1 MRQNIND
8 ETTIISPWV
17 KNLNSQ
23 SSFRLFCFPYVGG
36 GASIFRTW
44 QDVLP
49 SDVAVCPVQL
59 PGRENRLAESPFT
72 RVSLLVR
79 GMAHALRPFL
89 NCPFAFFGHSMGALI
104 SFELARQLRRQK
116 APEPSYLF
124 VSAQEA
130 PQLPALSPSLHQLP
144 EADFVEQ
151 LRRINGTPEAI
162 LQDTELMRVML
173 PMLRADFAMCETYMY
188 QEEEPLTCPISVF
201 GGQQDG
207 EVSYDSLTAWRDQT
221 SNVFTLRLLPGAHFF
236 LKDSQAPLLQAI
248 SHDLMLSWT

>member
-1 MRQNIND
+1 
-8 ETTIISPWV
+8 
-17 KNLNSQ
+17 
-23 SSFRLFCFPYVGG
+23 
-36 GASIFRTW
+36 
-44 QDVLP
+44 
-49 SDVAVCPVQL
+49 
-59 PGRENRLAESPFT
+59 
-72 RVSLLVR
+72 
-79 GMAHALRPFL
+79 
-89 NCPFAFFGHSMGALI
+89 MGALI